1 LDIKKRGGFAHDEQ
15 LRSETMVITTEAA
28 LLTAVNEPLALTRI
42 RVDAPEPNEVR
53 VAVSHVGLC
62 HSDLHYMTGTVQ
74 TGFPV
79 VVGHEVAGIVE
90 SVGSA
95 VTSMRPGDRVVGAL
109 TPSCGLCRNCEA
121 GHPTQCQRAARIRQ
135 RPRPAFQLPG
145 GQTVERLGDIGAF
158 SRHILMRENS
168 LVKMPDEVGL
178 HVGCLLSC
186 CIITGVGAVFRGAK
200 VRPGSTV
207 AVIGCGGVGSAIIQG
222 ARLAGASAI
231 VAVDLDDARLA
242 AARKYGAT
250 HVVNGAT
257 DVATEIRKFLGD
269 GVDYSF
275 EAVGSARTA
284 ASALSVLRSRG
295 TACLVGIAPDGTEL
309 TLPAS
314 DFFFGEKRLIGS
326 YMGSGQSHE
335 DIAQFARLYLQ
346 GRLLLDEMVT
356 DIIPF
361 REINEGFEAM
371 KSGEVTRIVA
381 DLTV

>member
-1 LDIKKRGGFAHDEQ
+1 MDIKKRGDFAHDEQ

-62 HSDLHYMTGTVQ
+62 HSDLHYMTGTVH
-74 TGFPV
+74 TGLPV

-95 VTSMRPGDRVVGAL
+95 VTSIRPGDRVVGAL

-121 GHPTQCQRAARIRQ
+121 GHPTQCQRAAHVRR

-186 CIITGVGAVFRGAK
+186 CIITGVGAVFRGAE

-250 HVVNGAT
+250 HVVNGST
-257 DVATEIRKFLGD
+257 DVAAEIRKVLGD

-284 ASALSVLRSRG
+284 GTALSVLRGRG

>member
-1 LDIKKRGGFAHDEQ
+1 
-15 LRSETMVITTEAA
+15 MITTEAA
-28 LLTAVNEPLALTRI
+28 VLTAVNQPLEFTEI
-42 RVDAPEPNEVR
+42 MVDDPQPNEVR
-53 VAVSHVGLC
+53 LAVSNVGLC
-62 HSDLHYMTGTVQ
+62 HSDLHYMTGTV
-74 TGFPV
+74 GADLPV
-79 VVGHEVAGIVE
+79 VVGHEVAGVVE

-95 VTSMRPGDRVVGAL
+95 VTTLRPGDRVVGAL
-109 TPSCGLCRNCEA
+109 TPSCGACRNCQV
-121 GHPTQCQRAARIRQ
+121 GHPTQCQRTAQLRQ

-145 GQTVERLGDIGAF
+145 GQEVHRLGDVGAF
-158 SRHILMRENS
+158 SRHTLMRENA
-168 LVKMPDEVGL
+168 LVQVPDDVGL

-186 CIITGVGAVFRGAK
+186 CIITGVGAVFRGAQ
-200 VRPGSTV
+200 VRPGATV

-242 AARKYGAT
+242 AARTYGAT

-257 DVATEIRKFLGD
+257 DVPAEIQQLLGD

-284 ASALSVLRSRG
+284 ATALAVLRPTG
-295 TACLVGIAPDGTEL
+295 TACLVGIAPDGTDL

-314 DFFFGEKRLIGS
+314 SFFFGEKRLIGS
-326 YMGSGQSHE
+326 YMGSGQAQE
-335 DIAQFARLYLQ
+335 DIAQFARQYQQ
-346 GRLLLDEMVT
+346 GRLLLDEMVS

-361 REINEGFEAM
+361 HDIDKGFEAM